1 MTNHSIFLLL
11 IMFSIFGTTTA
22 IAQHRDQYKV
32 VINHEEQYSIW
43 RYNIEAQEGWENT
56 EIKGKLVKCKDYIE
70 EVWTDMRPLS
80 IQKMNLSEETE
91 YAVVINHEEQYS
103 IWPKEIELPEK
114 WRKTEFQ
121 GLLYP
126 CVRYIKK
133 VWTDMRPLSQRKK
146 IKY

>member
-1 MTNHSIFLLL
+1 MSKLSYCLALFLL
-11 IMFSIFGTTTA
+11 FSIFTTKSI
-22 IAQHRDQYKV
+22 IAQNRDHYKV
-32 VINHEEQYSIW
+32 VINHEEQYAIW
-43 RYNIEAQEGWENT
+43 HFNIEAKDGWENT
-56 EIKGKLVKCKDYIE
+56 EIRGKLAKCKDYIE

-103 IWPKEIELPEK
+103 IWPIEMDVPEN
-114 WRKTEFQ
+114 WRKTEFK

-133 VWTDMRPLSQRKK
+133 VWTDMRPLTQRKRN
-146 IKY
+146 

>member
-1 MTNHSIFLLL
+1 MSKLSYCLAFFLL
-11 IMFSIFGTTTA
+11 FSIIGTTTA

-43 RYNIEAQEGWENT
+43 QYSVETQDGWENT
-56 EIKGKLVKCKDYIE
+56 EIRGNLAKCKDYID

-80 IQKMNLSEETE
+80 IQKMNLSKETE

-103 IWPKEIELPEK
+103 IWPKEIELPEN
-114 WRKTEFQ
+114 WRKTDFH

-126 CVRYIKK
+126 CVKYIKK
-133 VWTDMRPLSQRKK
+133 VWTDMRPISQRKK
-146 IKY
+146 MK

>member
-1 MTNHSIFLLL
+1 MSKLSYCLAFFLL
-11 IMFSIFGTTTA
+11 FSIIGTTTA

-43 RYNIEAQEGWENT
+43 QYSVETQDGWENT
-56 EIKGKLVKCKDYIE
+56 EIRGNLAKCKNYID

-103 IWPKEIELPEK
+103 IWPKEIELPEN

-121 GLLYP
+121 GLLSP

-133 VWTDMRPLSQRKK
+133 VWTDMRPISQRKK
-146 IKY
+146 MK